1 MLTLN
6 RFSVDMVPL
15 NLHTLQSWIDQGRID
30 PSRLITLK
38 ELRESN
44 CVGKI
49 KDGVKLLADGADKLR
64 QPVNIV
70 VSRASA
76 SAIAAVEKQGGSV
89 ITRFYTPFAIQRIL
103 RGQTDPINSLRSN
116 KTAAGMDV
124 EDEEDEEDGEDV
136 GVSEDS
142 QATDVVDASDDIG
155 LQSTKISDASV
166 ATLTPS
172 FGYTHRLPDPTSRKD
187 FEYYRDPAH
196 RGYLSHTVTEGQTP
210 SLFFK
215 VPKISTIAVGK
226 RAVKKAAVA
235 ENRLW

>member
-1 MLTLN
+1 
-6 RFSVDMVPL
+6 MVPL

-30 PSRLITLK
+30 PSRPITLK

-89 ITRFYTPFAIQRIL
+89 MTRFYTPFAIQRIL
-103 RGQTDPINSLRSN
+103 RGQTDPINSLRSDRM
-116 KTAAGMDV
+116 AAGV
-124 EDEEDEEDGEDV
+124 EDEGTVEDDEGV
-136 GVSEDS
+136 GALEGFH
-142 QATDVVDASDDIG
+142 ATDSVEASGDIES
-155 LQSTKISDASV
+155 QSMEISDTS
-166 ATLTPS
+166 ATTLITS
-172 FGYTHRLPDPTSRKD
+172 SSGYTHRLPDPTSRKD

-215 VPKISTIAVGK
+215 VPKISTVVVDK
-226 RAVKKAAVA
+226 REVKKAAVA
-235 ENRLW
+235 ENRIW